1 MATVHKLAAESH
13 QVVDTQVVGSRLV
26 DTLAVDSHQVV
37 DSRLAAHMGVAP
49 RQVCPVVVEHSRH
62 TDWVGWGL
70 APG

>member
-26 DTLAVDSHQVV
+26 DTLAVDS
-37 DSRLAAHMGVAP
+37 RLTAHMGVAP
-49 RQVCPVVVEHSRH
+49 RQVCPVVVEHSH
-62 TDWVGWGL
+62 HIDWVGWGL